1 MSADFIETFNQGN
14 HPMDTVSLDNIKGG
28 SMAGADQCCVTNSSC
43 NVNSS
48 AGNPQK

>member
-28 SMAGADQCCVTNSSC
+28 SMAGRI
-43 NVNSS
+43 NVV
-48 AGNPQK
+48 AQTQAAT